1 MKLDATTLLDIKE
14 LMEKCKNELDSER
27 RLKIL
32 VLINSMLP
40 YTKQLHVPSYLTD
53 DYIDRALYEI
63 EKALKS
69 YY

>member
-1 MKLDATTLLDIKE
+1 MKMDAITLLDIQG
-14 LMEKCKNELDSER
+14 MIEKCKNGRDFER
-27 RLKIL
+27 RFKIL
-32 VLINSMLP
+32 LLINSRLP
-40 YTKQLHVPSYLTD
+40 YTKRLHVPSFLTD